1 MNKEIDDI
9 DKKIINI
16 LLFDADTTNR
26 EIASRCKI
34 ALGTVNNRIKKLRKL
49 GVIKKKTIQV
59 DYEKLGY
66 AIEVLID
73 LKIQKGGFYDIAKKL
88 AADPNVFRVIDMT
101 GSYDAEILARFHTRR
116 QLDNFIKKLQQEPCV
131 QDTRTRLILNIYREK
146 EIK

>member
-26 EIASRCKI
+26 EIALKCKI
-34 ALGTVNNRIKKLRKL
+34 ALGTVNNRIQKLKKL
-49 GVIKKKTIQV
+49 GVIRRKVIQV

-66 AIEVLID
+66 PIEVLIAI
-73 LKIQKGGFYDIAKKL
+73 KITGGGFYEIAKKFV
-88 AADPNVFRVIDMT
+88 AHPNVYFVMNIT
-101 GSYDAEILARFHTRR
+101 GNYDAEILARFRTRKE
-116 QLDNFIKKLQQEPCV
+116 LDEFIKKLQHEPNV
-131 QDTRTRLILNIYREK
+131 ESTNTRLILNIYREK